1 MICMAVP
8 NSFTNGTIAD
18 ADEVNENF
26 TWTGMVPVGTVLPWL
41 KSLTNCPALD
51 DRFVEC
57 NGQTLS
63 DAGSVFNGVVIPNLN
78 GGTYRM
84 LRGASTSGG
93 TGGSDTVDLTHNH
106 GLSSTGSISLAGGG
120 GSTVTLGSPNNG
132 LSATQSILPAY
143 YNVVFIMRVK

>member
-1 MICMAVP
+1 MAVP